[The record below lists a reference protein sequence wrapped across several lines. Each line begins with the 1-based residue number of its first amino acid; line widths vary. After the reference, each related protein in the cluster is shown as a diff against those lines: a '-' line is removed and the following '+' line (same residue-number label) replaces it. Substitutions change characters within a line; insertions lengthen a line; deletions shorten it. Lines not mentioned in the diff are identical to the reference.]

1 MMPIDHRSR
10 PLLSSLSAVA
20 FVLALAL
27 SASAQEDKGK
37 AEEGVEHWKKA
48 AASYAISTG
57 DNPDG
62 PKLTL
67 REEPVLRWNNP
78 VRNAVDGAVFVWTD
92 RGRPEVVASIY
103 RYGGEGAY
111 KEDHEFMS
119 VSSSPL
125 VATQGKLV
133 AWSPAT
139 GGATAKPIPGATKPA
154 ATPSERLRQ
163 MRMLARDFR
172 AYFDNPPDR
181 SEIRLLTQP
190 VYRYEI
196 PPGRTDVIDGGLFAF
211 VHTTDPEVLLLI
223 EARAPEKGGP
233 PEWHYALARMS
244 LVNLRVRLKDN
255 EVWSAEWDSDVKN
268 PRKTYMARTVDAA
281 QK

>member
-1 MMPIDHRSR
+1 MAIDLDSR
-10 PLLSSLSAVA
+10 PWLPSLSAVTLVS
-20 FVLALAL
+20 VLVLCARGQDAKR
-27 SASAQEDKGK
+27 AAD
-37 AEEGVEHWKKA
+37 EGVEHWKKA
-48 AASYAISTG
+48 AASYAISSG

-103 RYGGEGAY
+103 RYGGEGSF

-125 VATQGKLV
+125 VATQDKLV
-133 AWSPAT
+133 AWSPTT
-139 GGATAKPIPGATKPA
+139 GGATAKPIPAAPKPA

-163 MRMLARDFR
+163 MRTLARDFR

-190 VYRYEI
+190 IYRYEI

-233 PEWHYALARMS
+233 PQWHYALARMS
-244 LVNLRVRLKDN
+244 LVNLRVRLKES

-268 PRKTYMARTVDAA
+268 PRKTYMARTVDVTE
-281 QK
+281 K